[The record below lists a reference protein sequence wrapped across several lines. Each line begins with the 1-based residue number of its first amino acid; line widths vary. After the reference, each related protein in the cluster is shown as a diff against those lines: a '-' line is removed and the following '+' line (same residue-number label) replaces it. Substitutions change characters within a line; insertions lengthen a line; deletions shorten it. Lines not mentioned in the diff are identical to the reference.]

1 MLLLLT
7 GFIARMD
14 ETAAA
19 AAGAAAPPGK
29 PDYRRTLLPEKRKWS
44 DSDREK
50 ASCEWQELKDRV
62 TAASSSV
69 AKGGVSDVLVTFRGR
84 VAARRDMG
92 KSLCFISVH
101 ALHRGDAST
110 REAANWEVQGKG
122 ETLQALVDLSRWEGE
137 EDFFVEAGLLRVEA
151 EVILEGYCGKSE
163 KHGDPLV
170 YCRWARMTRA
180 KPHPVFITTL
190 FEHLIGRRLPAQRV
204 AESLEM
210 EVPAVEALVQL
221 EAKPL
226 RQQAA
231 RISRVMQG
239 NHAQA
244 NRVRPPKLSPEQQR
258 ELDDSLALRTA
269 FPIMALGRPQELEG
283 EGEGLSLLPVEVSMP
298 PVKMEETEQQRR
310 EKYSHG
316 KKEPQVR
323 WYVHRLRALMA
334 LSRGGSAAPSAWP
347 YAHAP
352 SSADAG
358 AQPATRRP
366 EEEKESEENGEGWVV
381 VDIGGGRGDLA
392 VNLARLLPAVKVH
405 VVEINTPSLADAEQA
420 ATRLGPSVRSR
431 CTFREED
438 VTKLFS
444 SPSLLMPADSG
455 KAVEDAG
462 GTVAEAESKVVLVG
476 LHACGGLTDAILAL
490 ARRHHVAFLC
500 CPCCFLKHKHLRGL
514 AHESDDGAP
523 CHESHDGAPCAPG
536 GAASAPAG
544 AAGRGDGTVAA
555 GWASWKTDEWE
566 AKWDQLARVGELT
579 PHDGEAFV
587 DTVAAHRLA
596 MHALGAARLSRFD
609 PQKVPQPC
617 LSSPRVMFL
626 PPFASLSENAH
637 AIAVSGVAGHRGV
650 CDAAC
655 APPSLTWCCWW
666 ACVGTVEGGG
676 AVVSRSLL
684 WQESRLGGCPC
695 YQPRSSVMAR
705 KEAWLL
711 VHSTSRK
718 LPRTE
723 SSAVVIKLIVKQS

>member
-1 MLLLLT
+1 MLRAAPGACRLQHAHGRGMRPWPGGGRGKLVLGYSSGPESWGPQTFRSCEKFPNLRISENPPFVGRLTGRCVQAKLRRIQRLLLLLLACRAA
-7 GFIARMD
+7 GGSGPASL
-14 ETAAA
+14 ETPLCMSMAAA
-19 AAGAAAPPGK
+19 PVGAAAPGAPDL
-29 PDYRRTLLPEKRKWS
+29 DYRKTLLPQKRQWS
-44 DSDREK
+44 ESDQEK
-50 ASCEWQELKDRV
+50 ADREWQELKERV
-62 TAASSSV
+62 TTASSGV
-69 AKGGVSDVLVTFRGR
+69 DNGGVSDVLVTFRGR
-84 VAARRDMG
+84 VAARREMS

-101 ALHRGDAST
+101 ALHRGAVAT

-122 ETLQALVDLSRWEGE
+122 ETLQALVDLSRWEGD

-151 EVILEGYCGKSE
+151 EIILEGYCGKSA

-190 FEHLIGRRLPAQRV
+190 FEHLVGRRLPAQRV

-210 EVPAVEALVQL
+210 EVPAVEALAQL
-221 EAKPL
+221 EAKAL

-244 NRVRPPKLSPEQQR
+244 SRARPPKLSPEQQR

-269 FPIMALGRPQELEG
+269 FPIIALGRPQELEG
-283 EGEGLSLLPVEVSMP
+283 DGEGSSLLPVEVSMP
-298 PVKMEETEQQRR
+298 AVKMEETEQQRR

-334 LSRGGSAAPSAWP
+334 FSRGGSAAPAVWP
-347 YAHAP
+347 YAHAA

-358 AQPATRRP
+358 APPASRRP
-366 EEEKESEENGEGWVV
+366 EEEHESEEDGEGWVV

-392 VNLARLLPAVKVH
+392 INLARLLPALKVH

-431 CTFREED
+431 CRFREED

-444 SPSLLMPADSG
+444 SPSLLSPADG
-455 KAVEDAG
+455 GGALADAG
-462 GTVAEAESKVVLVG
+462 SKVVLVG

-514 AHESDDGAP
+514 AHASDPGAP
-523 CHESHDGAPCAPG
+523 TP
-536 GAASAPAG
+536 ASAPRD
-544 AAGRGDGTVAA
+544 AAGGSSGGAA
-555 GWASWKTDEWE
+555 GWASWKADEWE

-579 PHDGEAFV
+579 PHDGDAFV

-609 PQKVPQPC
+609 PQKV
-617 LSSPRVMFL
+617 SP
-626 PPFASLSENAH
+626 
-637 AIAVSGVAGHRGV
+637 
-650 CDAAC
+650 
-655 APPSLTWCCWW
+655 
-666 ACVGTVEGGG
+666 
-676 AVVSRSLL
+676 VSRCPVCLL
-684 WQESRLGGCPC
+684 C
-695 YQPRSSVMAR
+695 V
-705 KEAWLL
+705 
-711 VHSTSRK
+711 
-718 LPRTE
+718 
-723 SSAVVIKLIVKQS
+723 

>member
-1 MLLLLT
+1 MFVRFKRCGIIARLVVLLLLT

-14 ETAAA
+14 ETAAT
-19 AAGAAAPPGK
+19 AAGAAALGK
-29 PDYRRTLLPEKRKWS
+29 PDYSTTLLPEKRKWS
-44 DSDREK
+44 ESDREK
-50 ASCEWQELKDRV
+50 ASREWQDLKDRV

-69 AKGGVSDVLVTFRGR
+69 ANGGVSDVLVTFRGR

-170 YCRWARMTRA
+170 NCRWARMTRA

-210 EVPAVEALVQL
+210 QVPAVEALAQL

-269 FPIMALGRPQELEG
+269 FPIIALGRPQELEG
-283 EGEGLSLLPVEVSMP
+283 EGEGSSLLPVEVSMP

-352 SSADAG
+352 SSADAS
-358 AQPATRRP
+358 AQTATRRP

-420 ATRLGPSVRSR
+420 ATRLGSSVRSR

-438 VTKLFS
+438 VTKFFS
-444 SPSLLMPADSG
+444 SPSLLMTADSG
-455 KAVEDAG
+455 KAVPDAG
-462 GTVAEAESKVVLVG
+462 STVPDVESKVVLVG

-523 CHESHDGAPCAPG
+523 CAPG
-536 GAASAPAG
+536 GGASAPAG
-544 AAGRGDGTVAA
+544 AAGRGDGSVAA

-609 PQKVPQPC
+609 PQKVPLASQPC
-617 LSSPRVMFL
+617 LSSPRVMFFFL
-626 PPFASLSENAH
+626 SRGSKSFFSPCDVLLPFARLLEPVH
-637 AIAVSGVAGHRGV
+637 AIAGPRVAGRRGV

-666 ACVGTVEGGG
+666 ECVRAVEGGD

-684 WQESRLGGCPC
+684 WQESGLGWCAC
-695 YQPRSSVMAR
+695 YKPR
-705 KEAWLL
+705 
-711 VHSTSRK
+711 
-718 LPRTE
+718 
-723 SSAVVIKLIVKQS
+723 